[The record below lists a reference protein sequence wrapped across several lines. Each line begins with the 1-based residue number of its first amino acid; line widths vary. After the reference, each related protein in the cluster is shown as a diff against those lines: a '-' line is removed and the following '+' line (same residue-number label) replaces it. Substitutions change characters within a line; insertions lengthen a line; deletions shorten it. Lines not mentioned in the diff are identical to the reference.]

1 MLSENRG
8 GNVEVFIA
16 RQPILTKKQEV
27 FAYELLYRNNKYDNQ
42 YTSFDSD
49 QATSEV
55 LNSFLQIGIDE
66 LSEGKPC
73 FVNFTETLLENTVPT
88 FMQPKLMVIEILE
101 TVRPTEKVIENCR
114 ILKEQGYKIALDD
127 FELVDDNKNINK
139 LIALADII
147 KIDIQK
153 TSRPEQL
160 RIMRKLKSKNIVFLA
175 EKVETRDEFEQCLI
189 DGYSFFQGYF
199 FSKPV
204 ILSTKDIPVLN
215 HNLYIIISELSKEE
229 PDIDRIST
237 IIESDVALSY
247 KLLRLLNSPVIGLV
261 YKIKSIK
268 QAIVLLG
275 LIELRKWVYVLSF
288 REQLA
293 KTDPVM
299 DEVIKLCL
307 TRAKASELISLHIG
321 KRKDSPS
328 MFLMGLFSLVE
339 PIFKKPIKEVLQ
351 KLPLDQ
357 EIKDTLLGIDTSL
370 TPVKSLVIAAEK
382 GEWNR
387 VDQLVQDLGLNA
399 EQYNDLY
406 KRSLK
411 WAKEVMRGNEMT

>member
-1 MLSENRG
+1 MEIF
-8 GNVEVFIA
+8 VA
-16 RQPILTKKQEV
+16 RQPILTKNQEV
-27 FAYELLYRNNKYDNQ
+27 FAYELLYRNNKHDNL
-42 YTSFDSD
+42 YTSVDSD

-55 LNSFLQIGIDE
+55 INSFLQIGIDE

-73 FVNFTETLLENTVPT
+73 FVNFTETLLEDTVPT
-88 FMQPKLMVIEILE
+88 FLQPKLIVIEILE

-114 ILKEQGYKIALDD
+114 ILKGQGYKIALDD
-127 FELVDDNKNINK
+127 FELAEGDNNTSK
-139 LIALADII
+139 LISLADII

-153 TSRPEQL
+153 TSRSEQL
-160 RIMRKLKSKNIVFLA
+160 RIMNKLQNRNIVFLA
-175 EKVETRDEFEQCLI
+175 EKVETREEFERCLK

-229 PDIDRIST
+229 PDIDRISN
-237 IIESDVALSY
+237 IIESDVSLSY

-288 REQLA
+288 REQLER
-293 KTDPVM
+293 TDPII

-307 TRAKASELISLHIG
+307 TRAKASELISLYIG
-321 KRKDSPS
+321 KGKESAS

-339 PIFKKPIKEVLQ
+339 PIFKKPLEEILQ
-351 KLPLDQ
+351 ELPLDQ
-357 EIKDTLLGIDTSL
+357 EIKNTLLGMETSL
-370 TPVKSLVIAAEK
+370 TPVKNLVFAAEK
-382 GEWNR
+382 GEWSIA
-387 VDQLVQDLGLNA
+387 DQLVKELGLNA
-399 EQYNDLY
+399 DKYNDLY
-406 KRSLK
+406 KKSLI
-411 WAKEVMRGNEMT
+411 WAKEVMNGNEIV